1 MFVLS
6 FAFARCEMCLY
17 LGFFFCSAA
26 FAGAAVLDAVGG
38 AVPVVDVSLAPAE
51 APPELVDAIADFDE
65 ERARFEKASEDS
77 ELLTFQRGV
86 GSREAST

>member
-6 FAFARCEMCLY
+6 FAFARCEMSLY
-17 LGFFFCSAA
+17 RGFFVCSAA

-51 APPELVDAIADFDE
+51 APSELVDAIADFDA
-65 ERARFEKASEDS
+65 ERA
-77 ELLTFQRGV
+77 
-86 GSREAST
+86 